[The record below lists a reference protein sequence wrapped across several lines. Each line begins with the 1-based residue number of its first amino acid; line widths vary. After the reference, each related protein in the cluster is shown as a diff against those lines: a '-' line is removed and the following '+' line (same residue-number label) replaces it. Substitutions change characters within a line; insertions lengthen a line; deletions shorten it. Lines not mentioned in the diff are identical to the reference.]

1 MKLASAL
8 AFVVTSTL
16 AQAQVYVPGP
26 GYPLCFPI
34 VQPGGTTVMV
44 CQ

>member
-1 MKLASAL
+1 MKLAIAIAL
-8 AFVVTSTL
+8 FTVTL